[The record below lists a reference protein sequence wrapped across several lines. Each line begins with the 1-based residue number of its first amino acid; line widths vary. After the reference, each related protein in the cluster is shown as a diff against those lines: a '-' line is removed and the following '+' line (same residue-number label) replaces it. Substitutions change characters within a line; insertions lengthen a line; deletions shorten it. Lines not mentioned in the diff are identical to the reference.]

1 MIMDSRLQ
9 HPFTCCCAG
18 MTGCGKTKWVQKL
31 LMGREKTINEYPENI
46 IWCYGEYQPIY
57 SELQKEIPCLKFL
70 NGFPDDVNEIIDPLK
85 RNLLIIDDLMTE
97 VGNDKRL
104 TALFTKGSHHKNLS
118 VILILQNLFHQS
130 KEMRTISLNS
140 HYLVIFKNPRDKSQ
154 INHLA
159 QQMYPGNGK
168 YLQQSYNDATSN
180 PYGYLLIDLKPD
192 TPETIRLRTRIFPG
206 ETTLVYVQKK

>member
-1 MIMDSRLQ
+1 MDPRLQ

-31 LMGREKTINEYPENI
+31 LMGKEDTIKGSPQNI

-57 SELQKEIPCLKFL
+57 SELSKHFPHLKFIE
-70 NGFPDDVNEIIDPLK
+70 GFPSEINDIIDPSK
-85 RNLLIIDDLMTE
+85 RNLIILDDLMSE
-97 VGNDKRL
+97 IGNDKGV

-140 HYLVIFKNPRDKSQ
+140 HYLIIFRNPRDKSQ

-159 QQMYPGNGK
+159 KQMYPGNIK
-168 YLQQSYNDATSN
+168 FLQQSYNDATSK
-180 PYGYLLIDLKPD
+180 PYGYVLVDLKPE
-192 TPETIRLRTRIFPG
+192 TPDEIRLRTKIFPG
-206 ETTLVYVQKK
+206 ETTSVYIPKNV